1 MLFLIWI
8 NVFLLALLASFPI
21 MLELNKKV
29 FKGKNKNINKLL
41 KNGRKAHPYVGI
53 VVILIGAIHGYS
65 MLGLN
70 FILHT
75 GNVLLM
81 LLLINGILGFLYKR
95 KRTKLLRTSHRVIG
109 YLIIL
114 AFLLHYLN
122 PWFFS

>member
-75 GNVLLM
+75 GSVLLM
-81 LLLINGILGFLYKR
+81 LLLINSYFAHEYYSMNLENSIFYRNQL
-95 KRTKLLRTSHRVIG
+95 S
-109 YLIIL
+109 
-114 AFLLHYLN
+114 
-122 PWFFS
+122 